1 MNILILGAG
10 QTGGTLAEHLASE
23 AFDITL
29 VDQDARRLKE
39 LKDRLDIQTVHGPA
53 SRPDILLAAGA
64 DDADLLIAVTNSD
77 EVNMVACQVCYSLF
91 QTPMK
96 IARIRSSEYI
106 TGPNGRALS
115 RGARGGTP
123 RTKGLSR
130 GARGGTPRTKEPSP
144 DAREGAPRAKEA
156 DIEFFSRDHMPI
168 DLLINPERVV
178 MEQLQQLLEHP
189 GTLQVLDFADGR
201 VQLVAVRIYH
211 GSPLAGQALRSLRE
225 HIPKADTKLV
235 AIFRQGRPIM
245 PSADTV
251 VQVDDEVF
259 FIAPTKHIDAV
270 MSALRQAEQPNKRVM
285 IAGGGNI
292 GLLLARAIEDEFSVK
307 VVEFDP
313 ERAAVVAQQLNS
325 GVVILGDATDR
336 DLLIEENAEDIDA
349 FCAVTNDD
357 EVNVMSALLAKRL
370 GVRRVLSL
378 IAKPAYVDLVQGSEI
393 DIAVS
398 PQLATTSSILSRVRR
413 GDVVRAHSLR
423 RGAAEAIEAVVH
435 GDARSSKVADRRI
448 AQIALPPGATIGA
461 IVRGQQVIIARDDVV
476 VRSGDHVILFLVDKS
491 RIHAVERLF
500 QVGLSFF

>member
-29 VDQDARRLKE
+29 VDQDAQRLKE

-123 RTKGLSR
+123 RTK
-130 GARGGTPRTKEPSP
+130 EPSR

-178 MEQLQQLLEHP
+178 MEQIQQLLEHP

-235 AIFRQGRPIM
+235 AIFRQGQPIM